1 MIIDTKLGDN
11 MKDYRKLCIEL
22 FGTDDENELRKIAGR
37 LRGGRKK
44 ALTEKDIAFALE
56 LQTKGVGTKE
66 IADYFGVSRQTISK
80 YLNKPL
86 TDSYVMRLDFMYKQ
100 KVCTEI
106 YVDFENKQIK
116 IINRTNDIMKK
127 AFGVKE
133 NPTWE
138 DFESFLEERC
148 FPNSRALKKTIL
160 QRIGVDSYD
169 PLQILELNKGRTAD
183 DNQYINFTRK
193 RRLAFLKRL
202 I

>member
-86 TDSYVMRLDFMYKQ
+86 TDSYVMRLDFMFKQ

-106 YVDFENKQIK
+106 YVDFEHKQIK
-116 IINRTNDIMKK
+116 IINRTNDIMKR
-127 AFGVKE
+127 AFGVNEK
-133 NPTWE
+133 PTWE

-169 PLQILELNKGRTAD
+169 PLQILELNKGRTAE

-193 RRLAFLKRL
+193 KRLAF
-202 I
+202 

>member
-86 TDSYVMRLDFMYKQ
+86 TGSYVMQLDFMFKQ

-106 YVDFENKQIK
+106 YVDFEHKQIK
-116 IINRTNDIMKK
+116 IINRTNDIMKR
-127 AFGVKE
+127 AFGVNE

-160 QRIGVDSYD
+160 QRIGMDSYD
-169 PLQILELNKGRTAD
+169 PLQILEMNKGRTAE

-193 RRLAFLKRL
+193 RRLAF
-202 I
+202 

>member
-86 TDSYVMRLDFMYKQ
+86 TDSYVMRLDFMFKQ

-106 YVDFENKQIK
+106 YVDFEHKQIK
-116 IINRTNDIMKK
+116 IINRTNDIMKR
-127 AFGVKE
+127 AFGVNEK
-133 NPTWE
+133 PTWE

-160 QRIGVDSYD
+160 QRIGMDSYD
-169 PLQILELNKGRTAD
+169 PLQILEMNKGRTAE

-193 RRLAFLKRL
+193 RRLAF
-202 I
+202 

>member
-1 MIIDTKLGDN
+1 

-22 FGTDDENELRKIAGR
+22 FGTDDETELRKIAGR

-44 ALTEKDIAFALE
+44 ALSEKDIAFALE

-66 IADYFGVSRQTISK
+66 IAEHFGVSRQTISK

-86 TDSYVMRLDFMYKQ
+86 TGSYVMRLDFM
-100 KVCTEI
+100 
-106 YVDFENKQIK
+106 F
-116 IINRTNDIMKK
+116 RHTNDIMKR
-127 AFGVKE
+127 AFGVNE

-148 FPNSRALKKTIL
+148 FPNSRALKKIIL
-160 QRIGVDSYD
+160 QRIGVESYD
-169 PLQILELNKGRTAD
+169 PLQILELNKGRTAE

-193 RRLAFLKRL
+193 RRMAF
-202 I
+202 

>member
-106 YVDFENKQIK
+106 YVDFEHKQIK
-116 IINRTNDIMKK
+116 IINRTNDIMKR
-127 AFGVKE
+127 AFGVNEK
-133 NPTWE
+133 PTWE

-160 QRIGVDSYD
+160 RRIGMDSYD
-169 PLQILELNKGRTAD
+169 PLQILEMNKGRTAE

-193 RRLAFLKRL
+193 RRLAF
-202 I
+202 